1 MLQLRSKS
9 IILTESSCWPTA
21 ARIVLKRLNPLIRPG
36 QGGLSLIIAETP
48 DGKKQD
54 IFVVDYHFHIW
65 NAAKE
70 NWLRPDLA
78 KGWINCFYDYTRA
91 LSPKEYVWDW
101 DTYAYYGE
109 EKALR
114 DVFGDGHVDMAI
126 FEPQTLM
133 YFYHKGF
140 SNVDAISGYVTK
152 WPDRLVMGSR
162 WDPRDGEAGKALLA
176 EQVKKFRI
184 PPFQMR
190 NGKLSTAGWKEEKG
204 RGSPGGAAGLEKNF
218 GPFGEK

>member
-1 MLQLRSKS
+1 MLQPRSKS
-9 IILTESSCWPTA
+9 IIPTESFCWPTE
-21 ARIVLKRLNPLIRPG
+21 ARIVLRRLNPLIRPE
-36 QGGLSLIIAETP
+36 QGGLSLIITETP

-78 KGWINCFYDYTRA
+78 KGWINCFYDYTKA

-109 EKALR
+109 EKALQ

-140 SNVDAISGYVTK
+140 SNVDAIGGYVKK
-152 WPDRLVMGSR
+152 WPHRLLIGG
-162 WDPRDGEAGKALLA
+162 PRG
-176 EQVKKFRI
+176 
-184 PPFQMR
+184 PP
-190 NGKLSTAGWKEEKG
+190 G
-204 RGSPGGAAGLEKNF
+204 RGAGRGPPGKQARKVRHPPVPKRDTEPL
-218 GPFGEK
+218 P